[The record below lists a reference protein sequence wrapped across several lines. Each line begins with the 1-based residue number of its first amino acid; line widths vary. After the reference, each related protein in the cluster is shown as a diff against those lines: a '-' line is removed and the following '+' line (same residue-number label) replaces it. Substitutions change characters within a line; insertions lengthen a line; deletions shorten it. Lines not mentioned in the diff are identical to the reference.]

1 LLKRN
6 AGNIS
11 IDDKDEMS
19 QNNLFAKKPLVI
31 AALHLPPFFS
41 RNDYPMARL
50 EEYVIRNV
58 EVFVKGGIP
67 AVKLQDETM
76 SNSNARPETI
86 ALMSSL
92 GSLIR
97 HEFPALDLGIIIEAH
112 DAIAPIAVAHACDA
126 SFVRIKVFVG
136 AMLKSSGIQN
146 GCGITAVDY
155 RNKLGAEHIQI
166 LADVHDRTGFP
177 MIDVSIENV
186 SKWAVNTGADGIIL
200 TGMDYDQSI
209 RYIKSVRA
217 SGVKRPILMGG
228 SVTTENVSEVLSV
241 ADGVIVSSSLKKD
254 QVETGNVIKWDLDKV
269 YRFMDAASA

>member
-1 LLKRN
+1 M
-6 AGNIS
+6 I
-11 IDDKDEMS
+11 KDS
-19 QNNLFAKKPLVI
+19 LFSKKPLVI
-31 AALHLPPFFS
+31 AALHLPPLYS
-41 RNDYPMARL
+41 RNDYPIARL
-50 EEYVIRNV
+50 EDYVLKNV

-76 SNSNARPETI
+76 SDSNARPETI
-86 ALMSSL
+86 AVMSAL

-97 HEFPALDLGIIIEAH
+97 HEFPSVHLGIIIEAH

-155 RNKLGAEHIQI
+155 RNKLGSEKIQI
-166 LADVHDRTGFP
+166 LADIHDRTGFP
-177 MIDVSIENV
+177 MIDVSIEKI

-209 RYIKSVRA
+209 TYIKDVRA
-217 SGVKRPILMGG
+217 SGVRRPILMGG
-228 SVTTENVSEVLSV
+228 SVTVENVSEVLSI

-254 QVETGNVIKWDLDKV
+254 RTEAGDVIKWDLDKV
-269 YRFMDAASA
+269 RRFMDVAAA